1 MGPRIETERLVMR
14 LPVLADA
21 ANIATYLGDYDVA
34 KNTARVPHPYPEL
47 AAEMWVLMTRAGW
60 QPGGNLSL
68 TVEMGGE
75 AIGGGGVFKRKANA
89 DWEIGYWIGKPWWG
103 QGLATE
109 LGRGLVD
116 HARDRLGTRRLIAGY
131 YKDNPASGRV
141 LEKLG
146 FVHEGEGV
154 RAFSMARMGP
164 ADMYELSLAL

>member
-14 LPVLADA
+14 LPVLEDA
-21 ANIATYLGDYDVA
+21 TNIATYLGDFDVA

-47 AAEMWVLMTRAGW
+47 AAEMWVLITRAGW

-68 TVEMGGE
+68 TVEMDGA
-75 AIGGGGVFKRKANA
+75 AIGGGGVFKRKADA
-89 DWEIGYWIGKPWWG
+89 DWEIGYWIGRPWWG

-116 HARDRLGTRRLIAGY
+116 YARESLGTRRLIAGY

-164 ADMYELSLAL
+164 ADMHELSLAL

>member
-14 LPVLADA
+14 LPVLEDA
-21 ANIATYLGDYDVA
+21 ASIATYLGDFDVA

-47 AAEMWVLMTRAGW
+47 AAEIWVLTTRASW

-68 TVEMGGE
+68 TVVMDGE
-75 AIGGGGVFKRKANA
+75 VIGGGGVFKRKPDA

-109 LGRGLVD
+109 LGHGLVD
-116 HARDRLGTRRLIAGY
+116 FARDSLGTRRLIAGY

-146 FVHEGEGV
+146 FVHQGDGV

-164 ADMYELSLAL
+164 ADMHELSLAL

>member
-14 LPVLADA
+14 LPVLEDA
-21 ANIATYLGDYDVA
+21 SNIATYLGDYDVA

-68 TVEMGGE
+68 TVEMAGE
-75 AIGGGGVFKRKANA
+75 AIGGGGVFKRKADA

-116 HARDRLGTRRLIAGY
+116 YARNTLGTRRLIAGY

-146 FVHEGEGV
+146 FTHIGEGV

-164 ADMYELSLAL
+164 ADMHELSLAL